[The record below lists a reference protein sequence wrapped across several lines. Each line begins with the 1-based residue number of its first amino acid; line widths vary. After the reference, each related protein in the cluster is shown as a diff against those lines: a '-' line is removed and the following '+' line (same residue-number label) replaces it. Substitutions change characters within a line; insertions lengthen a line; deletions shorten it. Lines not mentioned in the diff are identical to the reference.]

1 MFVVSFTYNSGWTSA
16 ITFIL
21 NKTCTVIIF
30 FGRKNKKLVIN
41 NNVQNN
47 MLQLLIL
54 FSKPNQQLKPI
65 NNNIHS
71 NYKSNSN
78 IKV

>member
-16 ITFIL
+16 ITFIV
-21 NKTCTVIIF
+21 NKTRTVIIF
-30 FGRKNKKLVIN
+30 FGRKNKKFVIN

-71 NYKSNSN
+71 KIINQTA
-78 IKV
+78 I